1 MTWCVGEGD
10 DEARSREL
18 CPFVDPGEPESLFFS
33 GSGGWMV
40 GMVTAV
46 YPVYGT

>member
-1 MTWCVGEGD
+1 MT
-10 DEARSREL
+10 RSREL
-18 CPFVDPGEPESLFFS
+18 CPFRDPGVFESRFFS
-33 GSGGWMV
+33 GSGGWKA